1 MTGAAKIRRN
11 LAVLATA
18 GPRDRRPSRSTPQ
31 PATATSSTP
40 ALAAR
45 YLAIAEAGNSHLERD
60 FDSLEGRDHNDLAR
74 ARADLRD
81 AAATER
87 LFDRRLLGIAFPPS
101 IEQVARQLYRVNQR
115 RAQLTFGASF
125 ATTLAFLHSYA
136 PALDAANVPVE
147 RFVRTIRR
155 QLGLPPPDTS

>member
-1 MTGAAKIRRN
+1 MTGAGKMRRN

-18 GPRDRRPSRSTPQ
+18 GLTMAAISFD
-31 PATATSSTP
+31 AAAAAAATSIH

-45 YLAIAEAGNSHLERD
+45 YLAIAQAGNSHLERD

-74 ARADLRD
+74 AQADLRD

-87 LFDRRLLGIAFPPS
+87 LFDRRLLGIAFPPA
-101 IEQVARQLYRVNQR
+101 IENVARELARVNQV
-115 RAQLTFGASF
+115 RAQLTYGASF
-125 ATTLAFLHSYA
+125 ATTLAFLHSYE
-136 PALDAANVPVE
+136 PPLDAANVPVE
-147 RFVRTIRR
+147 GFVRTIRR